1 MQSILTVIF
10 TRKKK
15 RVFRTPANSFM
26 FFISLWKN
34 NKIMPAITMPSWPT
48 QKDTEEYL
56 LPKYVDSCLA
66 PSIDILETG
75 NCVSL
80 SAIGGSN

>member
-1 MQSILTVIF
+1 
-10 TRKKK
+10 
-15 RVFRTPANSFM
+15 
-26 FFISLWKN
+26 
-34 NKIMPAITMPSWPT
+34 MPAITMPSWPT